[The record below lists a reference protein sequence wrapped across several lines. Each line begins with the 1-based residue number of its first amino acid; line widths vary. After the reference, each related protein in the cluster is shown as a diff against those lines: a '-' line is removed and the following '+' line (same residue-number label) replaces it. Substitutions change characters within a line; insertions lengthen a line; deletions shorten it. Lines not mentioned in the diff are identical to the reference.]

1 MATPTPTVSSGP
13 AQLRLA
19 DLRNDPGLFQILLE
33 HASRGIRVQFM
44 LRFALA
50 AFVIAVVV
58 AVPPD
63 RLRAACYIVAGAYA
77 AWTVVIAWSARRRD
91 EIVIRRIWM
100 ALIVDVVALVV
111 LSVLASR
118 SEQTWTTDVLVNGF
132 FVIPMLTT
140 TQLRTEVGIAITIP
154 TVAAYAGSLIAAR
167 HANAE
172 PWAGIIVSIFVL
184 AALSV
189 GCVLLSW
196 VQRSRVLTIAGLI
209 LDRTRLSGE
218 LVEVERTARRELGD
232 ELHDGALQYVL
243 AARQDLDDA
252 RATADPESFD
262 RIDQALRESA
272 TLLRSKVSQLH
283 PSVLETTGLR
293 PALQD
298 LVDGVRARGRIRV
311 DLNADE
317 WDDSWRGP
325 AQEVAYAAARELLT
339 NIVKHA
345 DARTVEVTLRNVDG
359 WIHLTIADDGHGFA
373 EGTAHR
379 RLAEGHIGLAS
390 QRIRIETA
398 GGSLALRSGS
408 DGTVADVRLPR
419 AETGAQIGAPAV
431 TQA

>member
-1 MATPTPTVSSGP
+1 MATPAPTVSS
-13 AQLRLA
+13 ASSSLRLA
-19 DLRNDPGLFQILLE
+19 DLRDDPGLFRILLE
-33 HASRGIRVQFM
+33 HASRGIRVQFF

-50 AFVIAVVV
+50 VFVIAVVV

-63 RLRAACYIVAGAYA
+63 RLRGACYAVAGAYA
-77 AWTVVIAWSARRRD
+77 LWSIVIAWAARRRD
-91 EIVIRRIWM
+91 ERVIRRIWM
-100 ALIVDVVALVV
+100 ALIVDVLALVA

-132 FVIPMLTT
+132 FVIPMLAT
-140 TQLRTEVGIAITIP
+140 TQLRPEVGAAITLP

-172 PWAGIIVSIFVL
+172 PWAGIVVSIFVL
-184 AALSV
+184 ATLSV

-218 LVEVERTARRELGD
+218 LVEVERTARRDLAE

-243 AARQDLDDA
+243 AARQDLDDV
-252 RATADPESFD
+252 RATDDPESLD
-262 RIDQALRESA
+262 RIELALRESA

-293 PALQD
+293 AALQD
-298 LVDGVRARGRIRV
+298 LADGAQARGRLTV
-311 DLNADE
+311 HLDAAG
-317 WDDSWRGP
+317 WDDGWRGP
-325 AQEVAYAAARELLT
+325 AQEVAYSAARELLT

-345 DARTVEVTLRNVDG
+345 RAKTVEITLRDDDG
-359 WIHLTIADDGHGFA
+359 WIELTIADDGSGFDDGVA
-373 EGTAHR
+373 DR

-398 GGSLALRSGS
+398 GGSLSLRSS
-408 DGTVADVRLPR
+408 PDGTVAHVRLPAVGSV
-419 AETGAQIGAPAV
+419 AELEAPNV